1 MTISFNHKN
10 FLRAFRRSSVVG
22 GAGLLAAS
30 LLATGASAAEL
41 TPGYVINSGNLDQ
54 ALESTF
60 DGTRVADMLPERMQ
74 WLVRNQGLT
83 IPLGT
88 PQDKLP
94 FPERITEATEKYAGQ
109 ARLKDNLMLENYRAG
124 IPFPDVD
131 LNDPQAGA
139 KVVWNHI
146 HGRPRNGDGSDGTD
160 ILVLID
166 GESGSSRLQRWHYT
180 RWYGAG
186 RITDE
191 VPQVDPPILYK
202 ELLFAR
208 TPQDIRGLGTLTIRW
223 NEDRFDAIWAYVR
236 TVRRIRRLSGGAWLD
251 AIGGTDFLRDDIEF
265 NALPAWYEGFKVV
278 GTRRILAMTW
288 PDGASEGQ
296 VRQMRGYAPEGD
308 TLGAQM
314 PLHDVKTAPYWN
326 PVIKWIPRE
335 VYVVDALTPIEHPYG
350 RKLAYFD
357 TVNYNY
363 YATETFDKKGEFW
376 KWQMQSFA
384 PVPSTDGYVTS
395 EGKPEI
401 WLIVQSDNIYDFQR
415 MHGTIYAADIENR
428 SVNDLA
434 LAEEDVSA
442 AVLEQ
447 AGR

>member
-1 MTISFNHKN
+1 
-10 FLRAFRRSSVVG
+10 
-22 GAGLLAAS
+22 
-30 LLATGASAAEL
+30 
-41 TPGYVINSGNLDQ
+41 
-54 ALESTF
+54 
-60 DGTRVADMLPERMQ
+60 
-74 WLVRNQGLT
+74 
-83 IPLGT
+83 
-88 PQDKLP
+88 
-94 FPERITEATEKYAGQ
+94 
-109 ARLKDNLMLENYRAG
+109 
-124 IPFPDVD
+124 
-131 LNDPQAGA
+131 
-139 KVVWNHI
+139 
-146 HGRPRNGDGSDGTD
+146 
-160 ILVLID
+160 
-166 GESGSSRLQRWHYT
+166 
-180 RWYGAG
+180 
-186 RITDE
+186 DE

-208 TPQDIRGLGTLTIRW
+208 TPLDIRGLGTLTIRW

-434 LAEEDVSA
+434 LAEEDVSV